1 MLLPHSATSL
11 EGVRRQ
17 GSAFFGAGAKATC
30 HDLDCACLRRTVTLP
45 TGTGAVRGERSYL
58 ANVDF
63 GEREPAVTDGGSY
76 SNIRSAGRLLP
87 SGVLRFAQT
96 MPPRRL
102 ITRPTARGRRSR
114 PPKRVGIRVIQ
125 PDRKSANLP
134 SVRP

>member
-17 GSAFFGAGAKATC
+17 GSAFSGAGAKATC

-63 GEREPAVTDGGSY
+63 GEREPAVADGRSY
-76 SNIRSAGRLLP
+76 SQPAGVGP
-87 SGVLRFAQT
+87 D
-96 MPPRRL
+96 
-102 ITRPTARGRRSR
+102 
-114 PPKRVGIRVIQ
+114 PPKG
-125 PDRKSANLP
+125 
-134 SVRP
+134 